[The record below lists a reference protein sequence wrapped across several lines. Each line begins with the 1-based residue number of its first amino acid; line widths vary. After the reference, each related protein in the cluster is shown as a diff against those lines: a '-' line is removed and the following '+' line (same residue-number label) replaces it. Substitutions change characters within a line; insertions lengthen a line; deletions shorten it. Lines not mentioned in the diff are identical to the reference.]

1 MEEPEDQG
9 AGVTERSP
17 SGRRSRKRS
26 ILIFSIVSLLNAGL
40 LTLLWVQ
47 LLTPVQSGS
56 SQNTSVDPLLGR
68 QAPGFTLPQ
77 LTAGGKTQISLTT
90 LRGRPVVI
98 NFWSSTCQPCQDEM
112 PLLES
117 QWERVRDQGVVFLG
131 IDVEDT
137 ATDGLQFLQQHGAT
151 YASVID
157 SSGQTLVSYGVTYTP
172 ETIFLDRSGKVL
184 GAVRMEITS
193 QQLQEN
199 LTALLRQSTGPAVQ
213 EAVRSGSAPASRLA
227 GCMIDNATRKAP
239 WLN

>member
-9 AGVTERSP
+9 AAVAERSLP
-17 SGRRSRKRS
+17 GKRSRKRS
-26 ILIFSIVSLLNAGL
+26 ILIFIIVSLLNAGL

-47 LLTPVQSGS
+47 LLTPAQSG
-56 SQNTSVDPLLGR
+56 NTQGTPADPLLGR
-68 QAPGFTLPQ
+68 QAPGFTLP
-77 LTAGGKTQISLTT
+77 LLAAGGPSMISLAT

-117 QWERVRDQGVVFLG
+117 QWERVRGQGVVFLG

-137 ATDGLQFLQQHGAT
+137 ASDGLQFLRQHGAT

-157 SSGQTLVSYGVTYTP
+157 TSGQTLVSYGVTYTP
-172 ETIFLDRSGKVL
+172 ETIFLDRNGRVV

-193 QQLQEN
+193 PQLQKN
-199 LTALLRQSTGPAVQ
+199 LSQLLR
-213 EAVRSGSAPASRLA
+213 ESGASFREL
-227 GCMIDNATRKAP
+227 
-239 WLN
+239 